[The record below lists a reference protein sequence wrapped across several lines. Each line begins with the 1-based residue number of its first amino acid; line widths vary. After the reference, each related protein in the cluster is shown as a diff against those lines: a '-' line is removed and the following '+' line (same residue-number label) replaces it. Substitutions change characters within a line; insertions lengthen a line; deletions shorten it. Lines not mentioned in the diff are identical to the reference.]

1 MVAPV
6 TPLASYSQILDRASD
21 ERITVDGLGV
31 QLYRWGRGSTCIVLL
46 HGGYG
51 SWAHWIKVIP
61 WLETHATVIAADMP
75 GFGRSDTPV
84 EPHTA
89 ESVAGPLASAL
100 SELVGQQK
108 IILAGFSFGGA
119 IAGHVASLMASQ
131 IEHLVLLGPGG
142 TGAPRGEMPDLIR
155 RTKEMSR
162 EEIREAHRRNLEI
175 LMVKDASCIDDLA
188 LYIQETNTG
197 MHRLKSRPISATD
210 TLARVLVG
218 APYPVSV
225 LFGEFDASVG
235 KYRPEREVILRKS
248 VPHVEIEVIPN
259 VGHWL
264 MWESDE
270 LVADRLLA
278 LLPK

>member
-6 TPLASYSQILDRASD
+6 TSLASYSQILDRSSD

-31 QLYRWGRGSTCIVLL
+31 QLYLWGRGSTCIVLL

-61 WLETHATVIAADMP
+61 WLETHATVIVADMP

-89 ESVAGPLASAL
+89 ESVARPLASAL
-100 SELVGQQK
+100 GELVGQQK

-235 KYRPEREVILRKS
+235 KYRPEREVILRQS

-278 LLPK
+278 LLPE

>member
-1 MVAPV
+1 MTGHPIAPQEY
-6 TPLASYSQILDRASD
+6 THILDRASVAKVD
-21 ERITVDGLGV
+21 VDGLAV
-31 QLYRWGRGSTCIVLL
+31 QLYRWGDGPVCFVLL

-61 WLETHATVIAADMP
+61 QLEPHATVIAPDMP
-75 GFGRSDTPV
+75 GFGLSDTPI

-89 ESVAGPLASAL
+89 EAVAGPLVSAL

-119 IAGHVASLMASQ
+119 IAGHVASTMASQ

-264 MWESDE
+264 MWETDE

>member
-61 WLETHATVIAADMP
+61 WLEMYATVIAADMP

-100 SELVGQQK
+100 SKLVGQQK

-119 IAGHVASLMASQ
+119 IAGHVASIMASQ

-142 TGAPRGEMPDLIR
+142 TGAPRGEMPDLVR

-162 EEIREAHRRNLEI
+162 EEIREAHHRNLEI

-218 APYPVSV
+218 VSYPVSV

-264 MWESDE
+264 MWETDE

>member
-264 MWESDE
+264 MWETDE

>member
-1 MVAPV
+1 MTGHPIPPQEY
-6 TPLASYSQILDRASD
+6 THILDRASVAKVD
-21 ERITVDGLGV
+21 VDGLAV
-31 QLYRWGRGSTCIVLL
+31 QLYRWGDGPVCFVLL

-61 WLETHATVIAADMP
+61 QLGPYATVIAPDMP
-75 GFGRSDTPV
+75 GFGLSDTPI

-89 ESVAGPLASAL
+89 EAVAGPLVSAL
-100 SELVGQQK
+100 GALVGHQK

-119 IAGHVASLMASQ
+119 IAGHVASLMSAQ
-131 IEHLVLLGPGG
+131 IAHLVLLGPGG

-155 RTKEMSR
+155 RTKQMDR

-175 LMVKDASCIDDLA
+175 LMVKDPSCVDELA

-218 APYPVSV
+218 VGYPVSV

-235 KYRPEREVILRKS
+235 KYRPERERILRQS

-264 MWESDE
+264 MWESDK
-270 LVADRLLA
+270 LVAERLLA

>member
-61 WLETHATVIAADMP
+61 WLETQATVIAADMP

-89 ESVAGPLASAL
+89 ESVARPLASAL
-100 SELVGQQK
+100 GELVGQQK

-155 RTKEMSR
+155 RTKEMTR

-210 TLARVLVG
+210 TLARVLVD

-235 KYRPEREVILRKS
+235 KYRPEREVILRQS

-278 LLPK
+278 LLPE

>member
-1 MVAPV
+1 MSGHPIPPQEY
-6 TPLASYSQILDRASD
+6 TQILDRASVAKVD
-21 ERITVDGLGV
+21 VDGLVV
-31 QLYRWGRGSTCIVLL
+31 QLHRWGDGPICFVLL

-61 WLETHATVIAADMP
+61 QLEHHATVIAPDMP
-75 GFGRSDTPV
+75 GFGGSDTPV

-89 ESVAGPLASAL
+89 ESVAGPLAAAL
-100 SELVGQQK
+100 GGLVGQQK

-142 TGAPRGEMPDLIR
+142 TGAPRGEMSDLIR

-175 LMVKDASCIDDLA
+175 LMVQDASCIDDLA

-235 KYRPEREVILRKS
+235 KYRPEREVILRRS

-270 LVADRLLA
+270 LVVDRLLA

>member
-1 MVAPV
+1 MVALV

-210 TLARVLVG
+210 TLARVLVD

-235 KYRPEREVILRKS
+235 KYRPEREIILRQS

-264 MWESDE
+264 MWESDK

-278 LLPK
+278 LLPE

>member
-1 MVAPV
+1 MTAHP
-6 TPLASYSQILDRASD
+6 TPPASYSQILDRASS
-21 ERITVDGLGV
+21 ERIIVNGLGV
-31 QLYRWGRGSTCIVLL
+31 QLYRWGSGPTCIVLL

-61 WLETHATVIAADMP
+61 RLESYATVIAADMP
-75 GFGRSDTPV
+75 GFGRSDTPA

-100 SELVGQQK
+100 TELVGQQK

-119 IAGHVASLMASQ
+119 IAGHVASLIASQ

-142 TGAPRGEMPDLIR
+142 TGAPRGDMPELIR

-162 EEIREAHRRNLEI
+162 KEIREAHRRNLEI
-175 LMVKDASCIDDLA
+175 LMVRDSACIDDLA

-218 APYPVSV
+218 ARYPVSV

-235 KYRPEREVILRKS
+235 KYRPEREAILKKS
-248 VPHVEIEVIPN
+248 VPHVEIEVVPD

-264 MWESDE
+264 MWESDK
-270 LVADRLLA
+270 LVSDHLLT

>member
-1 MVAPV
+1 MKGHPIPPGEY
-6 TPLASYSQILDRASD
+6 THILDRASVAKVD
-21 ERITVDGLGV
+21 VDGLGV
-31 QLYRWGRGSTCIVLL
+31 QLYRWGNGPALFILL

-61 WLETHATVIAADMP
+61 QLEHHATVIAPDMP
-75 GFGRSDTPV
+75 GFGLSDSPA

-89 ESVAGPLASAL
+89 EAVATPLASAL
-100 SELVGQQK
+100 SELIGQQK

-119 IAGHVASLMASQ
+119 IAGHVASIMADQ

-162 EEIREAHRRNLEI
+162 EEIRDAHRRNLEI

-210 TLARVLVG
+210 TLAQILVG
-218 APYPVSV
+218 AQYPVLV

-235 KYRPEREVILRKS
+235 KYRSEREVILRQS
-248 VPHVEIEVIPN
+248 VPHVEIEVVPK

-264 MWESDE
+264 MWESHK
-270 LVADRLLA
+270 LVVDRLLT
-278 LLPK
+278 LLWK

>member
-1 MVAPV
+1 
-6 TPLASYSQILDRASD
+6 
-21 ERITVDGLGV
+21 
-31 QLYRWGRGSTCIVLL
+31 
-46 HGGYG
+46 
-51 SWAHWIKVIP
+51 
-61 WLETHATVIAADMP
+61 
-75 GFGRSDTPV
+75 
-84 EPHTA
+84 
-89 ESVAGPLASAL
+89 
-100 SELVGQQK
+100 
-108 IILAGFSFGGA
+108 
-119 IAGHVASLMASQ
+119 MASQ

-142 TGAPRGEMPDLIR
+142 TGAPRGKMPDLIR

-218 APYPVSV
+218 ARYPVSV

-235 KYRPEREVILRKS
+235 KYRPEREVILRRS

-278 LLPK
+278 LLPE

>member
-1 MVAPV
+1 MSGHPIPPQEY
-6 TPLASYSQILDRASD
+6 TQILDRASVAK
-21 ERITVDGLGV
+21 VDVDSLVV
-31 QLYRWGRGSTCIVLL
+31 QLYRWGDGPVCFVLL

-61 WLETHATVIAADMP
+61 QLEHHATVIAPDMP
-75 GFGRSDTPV
+75 GFGGSDTPV

-89 ESVAGPLASAL
+89 ESVAGPLAAAL
-100 SELVGQQK
+100 GGLVGQQK

-142 TGAPRGEMPDLIR
+142 TGAPRGEMSDLIR

-175 LMVKDASCIDDLA
+175 LMVQDASCIDDLA

-235 KYRPEREVILRKS
+235 KYRPEREVILRRS

-270 LVADRLLA
+270 LVVDRLLA

>member
-1 MVAPV
+1 MVALV

-61 WLETHATVIAADMP
+61 WLEKSATVIAADMP
-75 GFGRSDTPV
+75 GFGRSDTPI

-89 ESVAGPLASAL
+89 ESVADPLAEAL
-100 SELVGQQK
+100 RELVGRQK
-108 IILAGFSFGGA
+108 FILAGFSFGGA

-162 EEIREAHRRNLEI
+162 EEIVEAHLRNLEI

-210 TLARVLVG
+210 TLARALVG

-235 KYRPEREVILRKS
+235 KYRPEREAILRKS

>member
-1 MVAPV
+1 MTGHPIPPQEY
-6 TPLASYSQILDRASD
+6 TQILDRASVAKVD
-21 ERITVDGLGV
+21 VDGLVV
-31 QLYRWGRGSTCIVLL
+31 QLYRWGEGPVCFVLL

-61 WLETHATVIAADMP
+61 QLEHHASVIAPDMP
-75 GFGRSDTPV
+75 GFGCSDIPV

-89 ESVAGPLASAL
+89 ESVAAPLAAAL
-100 SELVGQQK
+100 GGLVGQQK

-119 IAGHVASLMASQ
+119 IAGHVASLMTSQ

-142 TGAPRGEMPDLIR
+142 TGAPRGKMPDLIR

-162 EEIREAHRRNLEI
+162 EEIRDAHRRNLEI
-175 LMVKDASCIDDLA
+175 LMVKDSSCIDDLA

-225 LFGEFDASVG
+225 LFGEFDATVG
-235 KYRPEREVILRKS
+235 KYRPEREVILRRS
-248 VPHVEIEVIPN
+248 VPPVEIEVIPN

-270 LVADRLLA
+270 LVVDRLLA

>member
-61 WLETHATVIAADMP
+61 WLEAYATVIAADMP

-142 TGAPRGEMPDLIR
+142 TGAPRGEMQDLIR

-264 MWESDE
+264 MWETDE

>member
-1 MVAPV
+1 MTGHPIPPREY
-6 TPLASYSQILDRASD
+6 TQILERASVAKVD
-21 ERITVDGLGV
+21 VDGLVV
-31 QLYRWGRGSTCIVLL
+31 QLYRWGDGPVCFVLL

-51 SWAHWIKVIP
+51 SWAHWIKVITQ
-61 WLETHATVIAADMP
+61 LEHHATVIAPDMP
-75 GFGRSDTPV
+75 GFGCSDTPV

-89 ESVAGPLASAL
+89 ESVAGPLAAAL
-100 SELVGQQK
+100 GGLVGQQK

-162 EEIREAHRRNLEI
+162 EEIRDAHRRNLEI

-218 APYPVSV
+218 AYLSCLCTVRGV
-225 LFGEFDASVG
+225 
-235 KYRPEREVILRKS
+235 RCIRR
-248 VPHVEIEVIPN
+248 
-259 VGHWL
+259 
-264 MWESDE
+264 
-270 LVADRLLA
+270 
-278 LLPK
+278 

>member
-1 MVAPV
+1 MV

-259 VGHWL
+259 VGHWV
-264 MWESDE
+264 MWETDE

>member
-89 ESVAGPLASAL
+89 ESVASPLASAL

-264 MWESDE
+264 MWESDK

-278 LLPK
+278 LLPE

>member
-1 MVAPV
+1 MVALV

-61 WLETHATVIAADMP
+61 WLEKSATVIAADMP
-75 GFGRSDTPV
+75 GFGRSDTPI

-89 ESVAGPLASAL
+89 ESVAGPLAEAL
-100 SELVGQQK
+100 RELVGRQK
-108 IILAGFSFGGA
+108 FILAGFSFGGA

-162 EEIREAHRRNLEI
+162 EEIVEAHRRNLEI

-210 TLARVLVG
+210 TLARALVG
-218 APYPVSV
+218 APY
-225 LFGEFDASVG
+225 DASVG
-235 KYRPEREVILRKS
+235 KYRPEREAILRKS

>member
-1 MVAPV
+1 MTVLP
-6 TPLASYSQILDRASD
+6 TPPQEYTHILARASATKVD
-21 ERITVDGLGV
+21 VDGLGV
-31 QLYRWGRGSTCIVLL
+31 QLYRWGSGSNCFVLL

-61 WLETHATVIAADMP
+61 QLESHATVIAPDMP
-75 GFGRSDTPV
+75 GFGLSDTPV

-100 SELVGQQK
+100 IELIGQKK

-119 IAGHVASLMASQ
+119 IAGHVASLISQ
-131 IEHLVLLGPGG
+131 QVKHLVLLGPGG

-155 RTKEMSR
+155 RTKQMSR
-162 EEIREAHRRNLEI
+162 AEIREAHRRNLEI
-175 LMVKDASCIDDLA
+175 LMVKDPSCIDDLA
-188 LYIQETNTG
+188 LYIQEMNTG

-210 TLARVLVG
+210 TLVKALEGAR
-218 APYPVSV
+218 YPVTV

-235 KYRPEREVILRKS
+235 SYRLEREKILRQT
-248 VPHVEIEVIPN
+248 VPHVSIEVTRD

-264 MWESDE
+264 MWESDT

>member
-1 MVAPV
+1 MRSHVD
-6 TPLASYSQILDRASD
+6 SY
-21 ERITVDGLGV
+21 GLVV
-31 QLYRWGRGSTCIVLL
+31 QLYRWGDGPICFVLL

-61 WLETHATVIAADMP
+61 QLEHHATVIAPDMP
-75 GFGRSDTPV
+75 GFGCSDTPV

-89 ESVAGPLASAL
+89 ESVAGPLAAAL
-100 SELVGQQK
+100 GGLVGQQK

-142 TGAPRGEMPDLIR
+142 TGAPRGEMSDLIR

-175 LMVKDASCIDDLA
+175 LMVQDASCIDDLA

-225 LFGEFDASVG
+225 LLGEFDASVG
-235 KYRPEREVILRKS
+235 KYRPEREVILRRS
-248 VPHVEIEVIPN
+248 VPNVEIEVIPN

-270 LVADRLLA
+270 LVVDRLLA

>member
-61 WLETHATVIAADMP
+61 WLEAYATVIAADMP

-142 TGAPRGEMPDLIR
+142 TGAPRGEMQDLIR

-162 EEIREAHRRNLEI
+162 EEICEAHRRNLEI

-264 MWESDE
+264 MWETDE

>member
-1 MVAPV
+1 MV

-264 MWESDE
+264 MWETDE

>member
-1 MVAPV
+1 MSGHPIPPQEY
-6 TPLASYSQILDRASD
+6 TQILDRASVAKVD
-21 ERITVDGLGV
+21 VDGLVV
-31 QLYRWGRGSTCIVLL
+31 QLYRWGDGPICFVLL

-61 WLETHATVIAADMP
+61 QLEHHATVIAPDMP
-75 GFGRSDTPV
+75 GFGCSDTPV

-89 ESVAGPLASAL
+89 ESVAGPLAAAL
-100 SELVGQQK
+100 GGLVGQQK

-142 TGAPRGEMPDLIR
+142 TGAPRGEMSDLIR

-175 LMVKDASCIDDLA
+175 LMVQDASCIDDLA

-235 KYRPEREVILRKS
+235 KYRPEREVILRRS
-248 VPHVEIEVIPN
+248 VPYVEIEVIPN

-270 LVADRLLA
+270 LVVDRLLA

>member
-1 MVAPV
+1 MIGHPIPPQEY
-6 TPLASYSQILDRASD
+6 TRILDRASVTKVD
-21 ERITVDGLGV
+21 VDGLGV
-31 QLYRWGRGSTCIVLL
+31 QLYRWGDGPICFVLL

-61 WLETHATVIAADMP
+61 QLEPYATVIAPDMP
-75 GFGRSDTPV
+75 GFGLSDTPI

-89 ESVAGPLASAL
+89 EAVAGPLASAL
-100 SELVGQQK
+100 GDLVGHQK

-119 IAGHVASLMASQ
+119 IAGHVASLISEQ

-142 TGAPRGEMPDLIR
+142 TGAPRGDMPDLIR
-155 RTKEMSR
+155 RTKQMSR

-175 LMVKDASCIDDLA
+175 LMVKDPSCVDELA

-218 APYPVSV
+218 VGYPVSV
-225 LFGEFDASVG
+225 LLGEFDASVG
-235 KYRPEREVILRKS
+235 KYRPEREGILRQS
-248 VPHVEIEVIPN
+248 VPHIEIEVIPN

-264 MWESDE
+264 MWESDK
-270 LVADRLLA
+270 LVAERLLA

>member
-1 MVAPV
+1 MTAHPIPPQEY
-6 TPLASYSQILDRASD
+6 THILDRASVAKVD
-21 ERITVDGLGV
+21 VDGLTV
-31 QLYRWGRGSTCIVLL
+31 QLYRWGRGSSCIVLL

-75 GFGRSDTPV
+75 GFGWSDTPV

-119 IAGHVASLMASQ
+119 IAGYVASLMASQ

-235 KYRPEREVILRKS
+235 KYRPEREEILRQA
-248 VPHVEIEVIPN
+248 VPQVSIEVIPR

-264 MWESDE
+264 MWESDKV
-270 LVADRLLA
+270 VADRLLA

>member
-61 WLETHATVIAADMP
+61 WLEAYATVIAADMP

-142 TGAPRGEMPDLIR
+142 TGAPRGEMQDLIR

-235 KYRPEREVILRKS
+235 KFRPEREVILRKS

>member
-1 MVAPV
+1 MTRYPAP
-6 TPLASYSQILDRASD
+6 PEEYSRILDRALATRVD
-21 ERITVDGLGV
+21 VDGLGV
-31 QLYRWGRGSTCIVLL
+31 QLYRWGGGPACVVLL

-61 WLETHATVIAADMP
+61 QLESHATVMVADMP
-75 GFGRSDTPV
+75 GFGLSDTPV

-89 ESVAGPLASAL
+89 ECVARPLASAL
-100 SELVGQQK
+100 RELIGQQN

-131 IEHLVLLGPGG
+131 VKHLVLLGPGG

-175 LMVKDASCIDDLA
+175 LMVKNPSCVTDLA
-188 LYIQETNTG
+188 LYIQEMNTG

-210 TLARVLVG
+210 TLAKVLGGVR
-218 APYPVSV
+218 YPVTV
-225 LFGEFDASVG
+225 LFGEFDATVG
-235 KYRPEREVILRKS
+235 RYRPEREEILRQS
-248 VPHVEIEVIPN
+248 VPHVEIEVVPN

-264 MWESDE
+264 MWESDKF
-270 LVADRLLA
+270 VADRLSA
-278 LLPK
+278 LLSK

>member
-89 ESVAGPLASAL
+89 ESVARPLASAL
-100 SELVGQQK
+100 GELVGQQK

-155 RTKEMSR
+155 RTKEMTR

-235 KYRPEREVILRKS
+235 KYRPEREVILRQS

-278 LLPK
+278 LLPE

>member
-6 TPLASYSQILDRASD
+6 TPLASYSQILDRSSD

-155 RTKEMSR
+155 RTKEMNR

-188 LYIQETNTG
+188 LYIQEMNTG

-210 TLARVLVG
+210 TLARVLVD

-235 KYRPEREVILRKS
+235 KYRPEREVILRQS

-278 LLPK
+278 LLPE

>member
-1 MVAPV
+1 MVALV

-61 WLETHATVIAADMP
+61 WLEKSATVIAADMP
-75 GFGRSDTPV
+75 GFGRSDTPI

-89 ESVAGPLASAL
+89 ESVAGPLAEAL
-100 SELVGQQK
+100 RELVGRQK
-108 IILAGFSFGGA
+108 FILAGFSFGGA

-162 EEIREAHRRNLEI
+162 EEIVEAHRRNLEI

-210 TLARVLVG
+210 TLARALVG

-235 KYRPEREVILRKS
+235 KYRPEREAILRKS

-264 MWESDE
+264 MCGC
-270 LVADRLLA
+270 
-278 LLPK
+278 